1 MSWIKKLLWKREPI
15 NVVIENTIPESEL
28 GYCIFTGEKIK
39 FDVNKPY
46 TSQNGISDR
55 WNYCHFTGE
64 KWEYWESSISK
75 PIFYKNYVH
84 AIEKFWKENCIPLE
98 VRDSW
103 CFEPNIWTDYYQT
116 FKSVV
121 YEAKK
126 VEIKAIVEKFV
137 SDINEWKDKD
147 FLIKRAIA
155 DIMRHIDNNYL
166 WLNEKFSFFKA
177 LNEGYEFKGFYKYCI
192 RILYQILENKIN
204 SLEK

>member
-1 MSWIKKLLWKREPI
+1 MNWLRNIFKKEQASLKE
-15 NVVIENTIPESEL
+15 VVDIIPENEL
-28 GYCIFTGEKIK
+28 GYCIFTWQKIH
-39 FDVNKPY
+39 FDVNRPY
-46 TSQNGISDR
+46 VWTNWISDR
-55 WNYCHFTGE
+55 GNYCHFTWE
-64 KWEYWESSISK
+64 KWEFWESSIPK

-98 VRDSW
+98 VRDSG

-126 VEIKAIVEKFV
+126 TEIKAIVEKFV
-137 SDINEWKDKD
+137 SDIRDGKEKD

-177 LNEGYEFKGFYKYCI
+177 VNEGYEFKWFYKYCI
-192 RILYQILENKIN
+192 RILYQILENKID